1 MKRSISALV
10 ANVVPGGAQIFHRLY
25 ARLGCQGRPPHFVV
39 MFYPYADLTH
49 TIRLRQEIAYVRL
62 SDLLR
67 GAPLAVLEAAAGVL
81 LARIYRRKA
90 PQELIDRHRNFCYAR
105 ATRRRLLEVRRRR
118 ARRVKGSARGKCH
131 DLTPLFR
138 QLNHRYFR
146 DALPLPQLGWSAR
159 AWRSQLGCFDPALS
173 QIVLNR
179 DLDREGVPEY
189 VVAYVLYHEM
199 LHLKHPLRF
208 ARCRLESHS
217 AKFRREEKRFVD
229 YKRAIR
235 FLEHLV

>member
-1 MKRSISALV
+1 MSRSTSSSATI
-10 ANVVPGGAQIFHRLY
+10 VPGGAQIFHRLY
-25 ARLGCQGRPPHFVV
+25 TRLGCQGRPPHFVV

-49 TIRLRQEIAYVRL
+49 TIRLRQETAFVRL

-67 GAPLAVLEAAAGVL
+67 DAPIAVLEAAAGIL

-90 PQELIDRHRNFCYAR
+90 PKELIDRHKNFCYAR
-105 ATRRRLLEVRRRR
+105 ATRLRLLEVRRRR
-118 ARRVKGSARGKCH
+118 ARRVKGSAQGKCH
-131 DLTPLFR
+131 DLTPLFLE
-138 QLNHRYFR
+138 LNHRYFR
-146 DALPLPQLGWSAR
+146 DRLVLPQLGWSGR
-159 AWRSQLGCFDPALS
+159 SWRSQLGCFDPALN

-179 DLDREGVPEY
+179 DLDRAGVPEF

-217 AKFRREEKRFVD
+217 PKFRREEKRFVD

-235 FLEHLV
+235 FLESFV

>member
-1 MKRSISALV
+1 MTGSLQIAASI
-10 ANVVPGGAQIFHRLY
+10 VPGGAQIFHRLY
-25 ARLGCQGRPPHFVV
+25 TRLGCQGRPPHFVV

-49 TIRLRQEIAYVRL
+49 TIRLRQDTAFVRL

-67 GAPLAVLEAAAGVL
+67 DAPIAVLEAAAGIL

-90 PQELIDRHRNFCYAR
+90 PKELIDRHKNFCYSR
-105 ATRRRLLEVRRRR
+105 ATRQRLLEIRRRR
-118 ARRVKGSARGKCH
+118 ARRVKGTARGKCH

-138 QLNHRYFR
+138 QLNQRYFR
-146 DALPLPQLGWSAR
+146 DGLVIPRLGWSSR
-159 AWRSQLGCFDPALS
+159 SWRSQLGCFDPALN

-179 DLDREGVPEY
+179 DLDRPGVPEF

-217 AKFRREEKRFVD
+217 PKFRMEEKRFVD
-229 YKRAIR
+229 YKRA
-235 FLEHLV
+235 V